1 MVFPPARL
9 AALAAVTILG
19 ASIAAC
25 GGKSASTGGVAKPEL
40 DSDPF
45 ALLPPSGILVAGL
58 DLRAAVGDPALGAQ
72 IASIADALVP
82 IGEGSSF
89 VASRDVDRVLVDV
102 VATLKVDV
110 AAVLSGRFDVDRIAQ
125 ASQTLNGTPISHGAY
140 AGFAT
145 SSTGHTTWVAL
156 TPRTVVAGTS
166 DGVKYVLDLLQ
177 KGPPA
182 RSLPPWVLET
192 LQTPGATIAVTADF
206 ASRPVAAAALGSVNL
221 PWLKGMRIGRVIGN
235 MQPPGLN
242 VAATITYADAS
253 GAQDAASAV
262 RSVDRWL
269 DLFGPLVG
277 GLKLQGFDASAE
289 GSDVRCK
296 FALDTQGLHTL
307 LAMLPRLLPTAQ
319 PSSQ

>member
-1 MVFPPARL
+1 VGCAD
-9 AALAAVTILG
+9 
-19 ASIAAC
+19 
-25 GGKSASTGGVAKPEL
+25 PE
-40 DSDPF
+40 
-45 ALLPPSGILVAGL
+45 
-58 DLRAAVGDPALGAQ
+58 
-72 IASIADALVP
+72 
-82 IGEGSSF
+82 
-89 VASRDVDRVLVDV
+89 
-102 VATLKVDV
+102 
-110 AAVLSGRFDVDRIAQ
+110 
-125 ASQTLNGTPISHGAY
+125 
-140 AGFAT
+140 
-145 SSTGHTTWVAL
+145 
-156 TPRTVVAGTS
+156 
-166 DGVKYVLDLLQ
+166 VKYVLDLLQ

-277 GLKLQGFDASAE
+277 GLKLQGF
-289 GSDVRCK
+289 VRCK